1 MNIARRLNQ
10 ESQFSRWFFAAPS
23 VLLWS
28 CTIAL
33 LVGAIVPYVFPAS
46 TAFWWCRLL
55 LIGESLTAVYFCF
68 WRFQTSDRTVQG
80 LWILLGIAASI
91 RSWALFLEGVELTIW
106 RIPSQYTHPSDLFFF
121 AWVLPLVLL
130 LSIPTESERD
140 GFFYWAS
147 AIQITLILVLFF
159 DLAFG
164 GILHLRQQSGLESG
178 RNAYLAF
185 LGAKFIIAIGAGLR
199 WWSQPRSTTVRQFFL
214 VVFGATSVYA
224 VTSLCYGMAALFHPS
239 AALRWVWLISLAEL
253 TLVFLVV
260 HPPAS
265 ERNEPRSPGQELLV
279 TVLDH
284 GAHVA
289 LPVAAGVMSVLAAPA
304 HFFFSVVSTSISLS
318 VFVIQTIRIQ
328 VRYRNIQ
335 SEMAALHTHLR
346 DLTLTDPLTGIGNRR
361 GYDTHMEQAWERAS
375 RSRRMFSLLMIDIDH
390 FKMLNDI
397 FGHHEGDLCLRAVS
411 HVLVSISRNER
422 DYMAR
427 FGGEE
432 FVVILH
438 DVDADAAEKVAKRI
452 CRAIEALQLRNRTPI
467 GDIVT
472 VSIGIAA
479 SCDAKTPIALFQM
492 ADAAL
497 YEAKQAGRN
506 QVSTFKSDQTSSG
519 VSVRGSVGPSAAGY

>member
-1 MNIARRLNQ
+1 MNIARRLNK
-10 ESQFSRWFFAAPS
+10 ETRFSRWFFAAPP

-33 LVGAIVPYVFPAS
+33 LVVAIVPYVFTAS

-55 LIGESLTAVYFCF
+55 LIAESLAGVYFCF

-80 LWILLGIAASI
+80 LWILLGAAAAV
-91 RSWALFLEGVELTIW
+91 RSWALFLEGIELTVW
-106 RIPSQYTHPSDLFFF
+106 KIPPRFTHPSDLFFI
-121 AWVLPLVLL
+121 AWTLPLVLL

-140 GFFYWAS
+140 RFFYWAS
-147 AIQITLILVLFF
+147 AIQITLLLALFF
-159 DLAFG
+159 NLGFG
-164 GILHLRQQSGLESG
+164 GLLQLRPQSGLGSE
-178 RNAYLAF
+178 RNAYIAF
-185 LGAKFIIAIGAGLR
+185 LATKFVVAIGAGLR
-199 WWSQPRSTTVRQFFL
+199 WWSHPRSATVRQFFL
-214 VVFGATSVYA
+214 VVFAATSVYA
-224 VTSLCYGMAALFHPS
+224 VTSLCYGVATLLQPGAS
-239 AALRWVWLISLAEL
+239 LRWVWLISLAEL
-253 TLVFLVV
+253 TLIFLVV
-260 HPPAS
+260 HLPAS
-265 ERNEPRSPGQELLV
+265 ESNETRSPAQELLV

-289 LPVAAGVMSVLAAPA
+289 LPVAAGVMSVLIAPV
-304 HFFFSVVSTSISLS
+304 HFLLSVVSTSISLS
-318 VFVIQTIRIQ
+318 VFAIQTIRIQ

-335 SEMAALHTHLR
+335 SEMAALHTHLH

-361 GYDTHMEQAWERAS
+361 GYDIHMEQAWERVS
-375 RSRRMFSLLMIDIDH
+375 RSRRTFSLLMIDIDH

-411 HVLVSISRNER
+411 HVLVSISRNEH

-427 FGGEE
+427 YGGEE
-432 FVVILH
+432 FVAVLH
-438 DVDADAAEKVAKRI
+438 DVEADAAETVAKRI

-472 VSIGIAA
+472 VSIGIAV
-479 SCDAKTPIALFQM
+479 SCDAETPIELFQM

-506 QVSTFKSDQTSSG
+506 RVSTFKSNQTS
-519 VSVRGSVGPSAAGY
+519 RGAFARTK